1 VKRLSVTGTNRL
13 TEPDNTS
20 AQKKDE
26 ASGVYRSLVNLFIKL
41 TSVCNSAGSV
51 WIFGLMFLICAD
63 IIARAGFSAP
73 IRGVTEMVGYTLV
86 GAVFLQLA
94 HSLHVGRFSRAEM
107 FIDPLAQKYP
117 VTAALFQMVF
127 SAGGIFV
134 FGLIAFG
141 TISKFEESWPDLKF
155 GVEGDFTILV
165 WPLRVIILA
174 GAVMVAV
181 KYLSLLIDNLIDL
194 RQHLRARKSQEQKE
208 PLGLYYLLILVGL
221 FAAGWFVATGDFTK
235 VQIGLFSLVGMIV
248 VIFMGIHIGLGL
260 ILLGFAGIWMMMG
273 NPNIAINTVKL
284 ASNEFLRNFF
294 FGVIPLF
301 VLMGLVVNESD
312 VGGDTFDVARW
323 ALRKVKGGLGVATV
337 LANAIFAAIT
347 GSSIA
352 SAAVF
357 TKLAAPHMI
366 KHGYTAKF
374 AVGTVA
380 GSSVLGMLI
389 PPSLL
394 LIIYGFVAEQS
405 VGHLFL
411 AAVIPGI
418 ILAITMGLSIIA
430 MAHFWPSYVG
440 RPNESEQVDL
450 KVGDAARM
458 VLPIIIL
465 ITAVLGGIYGGLFT
479 PVEAGAVGAAG
490 ALIIALVKQ
499 RLDWPKLW
507 NVLLETGHTTVSVLF
522 LILAANIYGR
532 MLALSGLPQF
542 ASEFIGGADLGF
554 FWFMVL
560 YIVLVIILGMFLD
573 SISIMLII
581 LPLVLPI
588 VEAFGGDLI
597 WFGIVT
603 VIAVEMGLLTPPLGI
618 AVYVVRS
625 TIADSSITLNQIFQ
639 GAFPYVIIM
648 LFVTIL
654 LIAFPQLSL
663 MLL

>member
-1 VKRLSVTGTNRL
+1 MAPADLSNESQQGGA
-13 TEPDNTS
+13 PG
-20 AQKKDE
+20 A
-26 ASGVYRSLVNLFIKL
+26 YRSLADLFAKL
-41 TSVCNSAGSV
+41 TSICNSAGTLWV
-51 WIFGLMFLICAD
+51 FALMFLICAD
-63 IIARAGFSAP
+63 IIARAGFNAP
-73 IRGVTEMVGYTLV
+73 IRGVTEIVGYSLI

-107 FIDPLAQKYP
+107 FIEPLGRKRP
-117 VTAALFQMVF
+117 ITAALFQVLF

-134 FGLIAFG
+134 FGLIAWG
-141 TISKFEESWPDLKF
+141 TVSKFEEAWPDLKF

-165 WPLRVIILA
+165 WPLRAIIMA
-174 GAVMVAV
+174 GAIMVAV
-181 KYLSLLIDNLIDL
+181 KYLVLLVDNLIEL
-194 RQHLRARKSQEQKE
+194 RKEIQERKSQDKKE
-208 PLGLYYLLILVGL
+208 PLGLYYLLIILGL
-221 FAAGWFVATGDFTK
+221 FVGGYFVATGDFDK
-235 VQIGLFSLVGMIV
+235 VQIGLFSLLGMLI
-248 VIFMGIHIGLGL
+248 VIFMGIHIGVGL

-273 NPNIAINTVKL
+273 SPNIAINTVKL

-312 VGGDTFDVARW
+312 IGRDTFNVARW
-323 ALRKVKGGLGVATV
+323 ILRKVKGGLGVATV
-337 LANAIFAAIT
+337 VANAIFAAIT

-357 TKLAAPHMI
+357 TKVAAPHMI
-366 KHGYTAKF
+366 KHGYTPKF

-405 VGHLFL
+405 VGLLFL

-418 ILAITMGLSIIA
+418 ILALAMGIGIVG

-440 RPNESEQVDL
+440 QPDDSDDVDMD
-450 KVGDAARM
+450 VSNAAWL

-465 ITAVLGGIYGGLFT
+465 VIAVLGGIYGGIFT

-490 ALIIALVKQ
+490 ALIIATLKR
-499 RLDWPKLW
+499 RLTWPKLW
-507 NVLLETGHTTVSVLF
+507 KVLLETGHTTVSVLF

-532 MLALSGLPQF
+532 MLALSGLPQV
-542 ASEFIGGADLGF
+542 ASELIGAANLGF
-554 FWFMVL
+554 FGFMFL

-625 TIADSSITLNQIFQ
+625 TITDASITLNQIFA
-639 GAFPYVIIM
+639 GAFPYVVIM
-648 LFVTIL
+648 FFVTIL

-663 MLL
+663 VLLSQ

>member
-1 VKRLSVTGTNRL
+1 
-13 TEPDNTS
+13 
-20 AQKKDE
+20 
-26 ASGVYRSLVNLFIKL
+26 
-41 TSVCNSAGSV
+41 
-51 WIFGLMFLICAD
+51 
-63 IIARAGFSAP
+63 
-73 IRGVTEMVGYTLV
+73 
-86 GAVFLQLA
+86 
-94 HSLHVGRFSRAEM
+94 
-107 FIDPLAQKYP
+107 
-117 VTAALFQMVF
+117 
-127 SAGGIFV
+127 
-134 FGLIAFG
+134 
-141 TISKFEESWPDLKF
+141 
-155 GVEGDFTILV
+155 
-165 WPLRVIILA
+165 
-174 GAVMVAV
+174 
-181 KYLSLLIDNLIDL
+181 
-194 RQHLRARKSQEQKE
+194 
-208 PLGLYYLLILVGL
+208 
-221 FAAGWFVATGDFTK
+221 
-235 VQIGLFSLVGMIV
+235 
-248 VIFMGIHIGLGL
+248 MGIHIGVGL

-273 NPNIAINTVKL
+273 SPDIAINMVKL

-312 VGGDTFDVARW
+312 IGGDTFDVARW
-323 ALRKVKGGLGVATV
+323 LLRRVKGGLGVATV
-337 LANAIFAAIT
+337 TANAIFAAIT

-357 TKLAAPHMI
+357 TKVAAPHMI
-366 KHGYTAKF
+366 KHGYTPKF

-405 VGHLFL
+405 VGLLFL

-418 ILAITMGLSIIA
+418 ILALAMGLGIIA

-440 RPNESEQVDL
+440 QPNDSEDENL
-450 KVGDAARM
+450 DVGEAAWL

-465 ITAVLGGIYGGLFT
+465 IIAVLGGIYGGLFT

-490 ALIIALVKQ
+490 ALIIATIKR
-499 RLDWPKLW
+499 RLTWPKLW
-507 NVLLETGHTTVSVLF
+507 KVLLETGHTTVSVLF

-532 MLALSGLPQF
+532 MLALSGLPQV
-542 ASEFIGGADLGF
+542 ASEFIGAANLGF
-554 FWFMVL
+554 LSFLLL
-560 YIVLVIILGMFLD
+560 YIALVIILGMFLD

-625 TIADSSITLNQIFQ
+625 TVSDATITLNQIFA
-639 GAFPYVIIM
+639 GAFPYVVIM

-663 MLL
+663 ALLN